1 MQTPLVYGDELYHC
15 SDAGILSCWD
25 EKTGTLN
32 YKERIDEGSS
42 GYTASIVAADE
53 KIYVTSEEGV
63 VSIIAAGKEFVRA
76 GSGELGEEAMATPA
90 ISRGTIYWRTRG
102 HLVAIRP

>member
-1 MQTPLVYGDELYHC
+1 M
-15 SDAGILSCWD
+15 
-25 EKTGTLN
+25 
-32 YKERIDEGSS
+32 
-42 GYTASIVAADE
+42 
-53 KIYVTSEEGV
+53 